1 MIEVIINSK
10 IMSLTPRDNNLPI
23 SKFESMLKTNSEI
36 FFDSVDFEEIIHYY
50 LDSGKNSLA
59 KKAIK
64 LGLKQHPNSVLL
76 KLLKAEVLIFDGELK
91 EADILLQELERIEP
105 HNEEIYVQQATICSK
120 LDNHEKAIELLGKA
134 LKFTSDE
141 ADVLAMIGMEHLYL
155 DNFENARISFA
166 KCLEVDF
173 EDYSSLY
180 NVVYCYDMEG
190 KHAEAIQYLN
200 DYVDKDPYSE
210 VAWHQLGRQYFIL
223 NDFKNALKA
232 FDYAVV
238 IDDQFVGGYIEKA
251 KTLEKLERYEE
262 AIANFK
268 ETLVLDDPTAF
279 VYMRIGY
286 CYEKIG
292 NTIEAIQN
300 YKKAVHED
308 PLLDKAWSAI
318 TSILIRNRNFTKA
331 LYYVNKAL
339 EIDESNFMY
348 WRNYAQINLNLGYYE
363 EAIQGFKTC
372 VSLEDY
378 DLIVWI
384 GMADA
389 QNLIGDF
396 RGAIATLTKAR
407 SFVSDAAE
415 IEYRLSGLELKLGNL
430 EKGARHLNLALTLD
444 FEYHLVMAG
453 IFPDEFKIG
462 FVQDMIQR
470 FGETS

>member
-1 MIEVIINSK
+1 
-10 IMSLTPRDNNLPI
+10 MSLTPRENNLPI

-36 FFDSVDFEEIIHYY
+36 FFDSVDFEQIIHYY

-76 KLLKAEVLIFDGELK
+76 KLLKAEVLIFEGELI
-91 EADILLQELERIEP
+91 EADILLKEIESIEP
-105 HNEEIYVQQATICSK
+105 HNEEVYVQQATICSK
-120 LDNHEKAIELLGKA
+120 LDNHEKAIELLRKA
-134 LKFTSDE
+134 LKYTSDE
-141 ADVLAMIGMEHLYL
+141 ADVLAMIGMEYLFL
-155 DNFENARISFA
+155 DNFDNARLNFA

-190 KHAEAIQYLN
+190 KHEEAIDYLN
-200 DYVDKDPYSE
+200 EYVNKDPYSE
-210 VAWHQLGRQYFIL
+210 VAWHQLGRQYFVL
-223 NDFKNALKA
+223 NDYENALRA
-232 FDYAVV
+232 FDYAVL
-238 IDDQFVGGYIEKA
+238 IDEQFVGGYIEKA

-262 AIANFK
+262 AIVNFK
-268 ETLVLDDPTAF
+268 ETLILDDPTAY

-286 CYEKIG
+286 CNEKIG

-308 PLLDKAWSAI
+308 PLLDKAWIAI
-318 TSILIRNRNFTKA
+318 TSLFIRNKNFTKA
-331 LYYVNKAL
+331 LFYVNKAL

-348 WRNYAQINLNLGYYE
+348 WRSFAEINLNLGYYD
-363 EAIQGFKTC
+363 EAVKGFKTC
-372 VSLEDY
+372 ISLQDY
-378 DLIVWI
+378 DLVVWV

-389 QNLIGDF
+389 QNMMGSYEAAIG
-396 RGAIATLTKAR
+396 TLKKAR
-407 SFVSDAAE
+407 SFVEDSAE

-430 EKGARHLNLALTLD
+430 EKGAKYLNLALTLD
-444 FEYHLVMAG
+444 FEYHLVMVE

-470 FGETS
+470 FGESAQ

>member
-1 MIEVIINSK
+1 
-10 IMSLTPRDNNLPI
+10 MSLTPRDYNLPV

-50 LDSGKNSLA
+50 IDTGKNSLA

-91 EADILLQELERIEP
+91 AADALLKELESIEP
-105 HNEEIYVQQATICSK
+105 HNEEVYVQQASICSK

-134 LKFTSDE
+134 LKYTNDK

-155 DNFENARISFA
+155 DNFNDARLSFA

-180 NVVYCYDMEG
+180 NVVYCFDMESR
-190 KHAEAIQYLN
+190 HEEAVVYLN
-200 DYVDKDPYSE
+200 EYLDKDPYSE

-223 NDFKNALKA
+223 GDYTNALKA
-232 FDYAVV
+232 FDYAVL
-238 IDDQFVGGYIEKA
+238 IDEQFLGGYIEKA
-251 KTLEKLERYEE
+251 KTLEKLKRYEE
-262 AIANFK
+262 AILNFK
-268 ETLVLDDPTAF
+268 ETLKLDDPTAY

-286 CYEKIG
+286 CYDKIG
-292 NTIEAIQN
+292 NSVEAIQN

-308 PLLDKAWSAI
+308 PLLDKAWIAI
-318 TSILIRNRNFTKA
+318 TSILIRERNFTKA

-339 EIDESNFMY
+339 EIDDSNYKY
-348 WRNYAQINLNLGYYE
+348 WRSYAQINLNLSYYE
-363 EAIQGFKTC
+363 EAINGFRSC
-372 VSLEDY
+372 ISLQDY
-378 DLIVWI
+378 DLIIWI

-389 QNLIGDF
+389 QNLIGEYE
-396 RGAIATLTKAR
+396 AALKTLKKAR
-407 SFVSDAAE
+407 ALFADTAE
-415 IEYRLSGLELKLGNL
+415 IEYRLSGLNLRLGNF
-430 EKGARHLNLALTLD
+430 ENGAEHLSLALTLD
-444 FEYHLVMAG
+444 YEYHNIIKG
-453 IFPDEFKIG
+453 IFEKEFNID
-462 FVQDMIQR
+462 FVQDMIER